1 MVSTAPLQSLST
13 DFTAKR
19 PDPIDSIFPTAEAIP
34 ESVRLQA
41 PVNQREYLINGELRH
56 WQGDVETVLSP
67 VHIQTEQGPM
77 PVTVGHFP
85 LLTKEESLAALDAA
99 VAAYDRGRGLWPTLS
114 VAQRIEH
121 MHDFAHRMKEKREE
135 VVKLLMWEIG
145 KSYKDSQKE
154 FDRTVRYITDTIDAL
169 KNLDRVSSRFEI
181 SEGVIGQIRRAP
193 LGVVLCMGPS
203 NYPLNETFALLIP
216 ALIMGNT
223 VIMKLPRPGVLF
235 CNPLLEAFQKSFP
248 AGVVNTVYGRG
259 RTVVPPLMKSG
270 QVSTFAFIGSSH
282 AANDLKKQHPKLNRL
297 RTVYGLEAKNPGII
311 LPSADLDLAV
321 KECILGTLSYNGQ
334 RCTALKIL
342 FVHRQI
348 VDEFLKRFST
358 AVSQLTVGMPWD
370 EGVTVTPLFDTQR
383 TEYFSDLVDDAVGHG
398 AGVVNPNGG
407 AVNGSVFYPAVLYP
421 VTPAMRL
428 YAEEQFGPVIPV
440 VPYDDI
446 ETPIDYLVNSNHG
459 QQVSIFGQDTDAI
472 ADLIDPLVSQVCRVN
487 LNSQCQRGP
496 DTFPFTGRKDSA
508 VGTLSVSD
516 ALRSFSIRTLVAAKD
531 QPLNKAIITDIVR
544 ERKSNFLSTDFIL

>member
-1 MVSTAPLQSLST
+1 MISTIPFPSV
-13 DFTAKR
+13 TATHQ
-19 PDPIDSIFPTAEAIP
+19 IGSIFPTADAIP
-34 ESVRLQA
+34 EAFRLQT
-41 PVNQREYLINGELRH
+41 PVNQREYLINGELRY
-56 WQGDVETVLSP
+56 WDGDVETVLSP
-67 VHIQTEQGPM
+67 IHIQTADGSEPA
-77 PVTVGHFP
+77 VVGHFP
-85 LLTKEESLAALDAA
+85 LLDEQESLAALDAA
-99 VAAYDRGRGLWPTLS
+99 VAAYDRGCGPWPTMS

-121 MHDFAHRMKEKREE
+121 MQDFVYRMESKRDQ

-154 FDRTVRYITDTIDAL
+154 FDRTVSYIEDTIDAL
-169 KNLDRVSSRFEI
+169 KNLDRVSSRFQI
-181 SEGVIGQIRRAP
+181 TEGVIGQIRRAP

-203 NYPLNETFALLIP
+203 NYPLNETFTLLIP

-235 CNPLLEAFQKSFP
+235 CNPLLEAFQQAFP
-248 AGVVNTVYGRG
+248 PGVINTVYGSG
-259 RTVVPPLMKSG
+259 RVVTPLLMASG
-270 QVSTFAFIGSSH
+270 KVSAFAFIGSSR
-282 AANDLKKQHPKLNRL
+282 AANKLKKQHPKLNRL
-297 RTVYGLEAKNPGII
+297 RTIYGLEAKNPGII
-311 LPSADLDLAV
+311 LPSADLDLTV

-348 VDEFLKRFST
+348 IDAFLEKFSA

-370 EGVTVTPLFDTQR
+370 QGVTITPLPDVERTQ
-383 TEYFSDLVDDAVGHG
+383 YFTDLVNDAIHHG
-398 AGVVNPNGG
+398 ASITNPGG
-407 AVNGSVFYPAVLYP
+407 GRVDGSVFYPAVLYP

-428 YAEEQFGPVIPV
+428 YSEEQFGPVIPV

-446 ETPIDYLVNSNHG
+446 DTPIDYIVDSEHG

-472 ADLIDPLVSQVCRVN
+472 ADLIDPLVNQVCRVN

-516 ALRSFSIRTLVAAKD
+516 ALRSFSIRTLVAAKE
-531 QPLNKAIITDIVR
+531 QPLNKTIINDIVR